1 MRISDWSSDVCSS
14 DLAVGGDARALH
26 RAARVFLLASRDRP
40 VGKVDIGEPFG
51 ELQRGFEAVGEPR
64 AEALPDRDTVD
75 DDFDVMLRFFVD
87 SLIIPDLVEL
97 VFVTDAREDVL
108 MLLFAFLLILSLSDP
123 P

>member
-26 RAARVFLLASRDRP
+26 RAARVFLLESRDRP

-64 AEALPDRDTVD
+64 AEALADRDTVD
-75 DDFDVMLRFFVD
+75 DAFAVMLIF
-87 SLIIPDLVEL
+87 LVERRRAAAL
-97 VFVTDAREDVL
+97 VNFSVDTDGREAVT
-108 MLLFAFLLILSLSDP
+108 
-123 P
+123 